1 MKTKT
6 TKKQIKSNFNTI
18 LSIGYC
24 ESQYLLY
31 YKSPFAYS
39 SDSGGWACDYYI
51 TDNVCIS
58 TGYRPIGDKVPY
70 KLLSKL
76 EYKACNIVNN
86 YVDFN
91 NIKMEIR
98 DKLSKYF
105 YVETGS
111 KPMII
116 AVIQE
121 V

>member
-51 TDNVCIS
+51 TNNACIS

-76 EYKACNIVNN
+76 EYKACDIVNN
-86 YVDFN
+86 YELDTETKKEQINELLVELITNFN
-91 NIKMEIR
+91 K
-98 DKLSKYF
+98 
-105 YVETGS
+105 
-111 KPMII
+111 
-116 AVIQE
+116 
-121 V
+121 

>member
-76 EYKACNIVNN
+76 EYKACDIVNN
-86 YVDFN
+86 YELDTETKKEQINELLVELITNFN
-91 NIKMEIR
+91 K
-98 DKLSKYF
+98 
-105 YVETGS
+105 
-111 KPMII
+111 
-116 AVIQE
+116 
-121 V
+121 

>member
-39 SDSGGWACDYYI
+39 SDNGGWACDYYI
-51 TDNVCIS
+51 IDNVCIS

-86 YVDFN
+86 YELDTETKKEQINELLVELITNFN
-91 NIKMEIR
+91 K
-98 DKLSKYF
+98 
-105 YVETGS
+105 
-111 KPMII
+111 
-116 AVIQE
+116 
-121 V
+121 